1 MSFTSFLLRS
11 AFERGDNK
19 RDAGL
24 ETPEDIRRYDDIA
37 YGGDA
42 RWQVLDVYR
51 PKNETGKL
59 PVIVSVHGGGWVYG
73 DKERYQYYCM
83 SLAQHGFA
91 VVNYTYRLAPKFKFP
106 ASLEDTNLVFRWVLT
121 HGGEY
126 GFDTERVFAVGD
138 SAGAHMLGLY
148 SCICTN
154 PDFAAAFPFQP
165 PEGFAPAGVALN
177 CGVYEIKTDGRK
189 DLTAR
194 LMADYLP
201 NRGSPEELE
210 KISVLRHVTTA
221 FPPSFVMT
229 ASKDFLREAAP
240 AMVERLEALGVP
252 VTYRLYGDEQNPLAH
267 VFHCDVRSEAAKR
280 CNSEECEFFREL
292 YAAGRAANG

>member
-106 ASLEDTNLVFRWVLT
+106 ASLEDTNLVFRWRA
-121 HGGEY
+121 Y
-126 GFDTERVFAVGD
+126 
-138 SAGAHMLGLY
+138 AGALQLYLHEPGLCRRV
-148 SCICTN
+148 SLS
-154 PDFAAAFPFQP
+154 AA
-165 PEGFAPAGVALN
+165 
-177 CGVYEIKTDGRK
+177 
-189 DLTAR
+189 
-194 LMADYLP
+194 
-201 NRGSPEELE
+201 RGLCSRGGGPQ
-210 KISVLRHVTTA
+210 LR
-221 FPPSFVMT
+221 
-229 ASKDFLREAAP
+229 RI
-240 AMVERLEALGVP
+240 
-252 VTYRLYGDEQNPLAH
+252 
-267 VFHCDVRSEAAKR
+267 
-280 CNSEECEFFREL
+280 
-292 YAAGRAANG
+292 

>member
-11 AFERGDNK
+11 AFARGDNK

-42 RWQVLDVYR
+42 RWQALDVYR
-51 PKNETGKL
+51 PKNETGKV

-91 VVNYTYRLAPKFKFP
+91 VVNFTYRLAPKFKFP

-201 NRGSPEELE
+201 KRGSPEELE

-240 AMVERLEALGVP
+240 ALVERLEALGVP